1 MKIAIVGAGPAGCR
15 AAALLAERGH
25 EVTLF
30 DSNAP
35 WEKPCGGGLTS
46 RALELEGAI
55 SAQVPRQKIEQI
67 TVQYADAA
75 EVTLRPSAPLAV
87 VSRRELGE
95 HLLECAV
102 SAGVTFVR
110 TRVKRIQ
117 RHSRGWEIETSHP
130 ETETGCAPQ
139 VLIGA
144 DGATS
149 LIRRQVSR
157 PLDGEDLSVT
167 LGYYLKGG
175 MGSRMKIF
183 FVPDLEGYIW
193 SFPRQDHV
201 SYGLITRPGPN
212 WSSRGKA
219 LLENYIVADLGP
231 EVMEDAHF
239 YSAHVPRLRPGAWAS
254 NPVHGDG
261 WALLGDAA
269 GLVDPITGEGI
280 YYALRSA
287 ELLAE
292 TLPDLA
298 AYAERI
304 RADCIDDLERASRL
318 YDRFYSGR
326 FLGRSFRQ
334 RMVQLARR
342 SPTIRTCLAD
352 LIAGNQRYRG
362 LRRKLLWAA
371 PRVGFETLAAGTAR
385 PGTAPGE
392 AGTSGSPPVREPRE
406 TAVPGT
412 LPPRAPNG

>member
-1 MKIAIVGAGPAGCR
+1 MKIAIVGGGPAGCR
-15 AAALLAERGH
+15 AAALLAGKGH
-25 EVTLF
+25 EVALF
-30 DSNAP
+30 DSNGP

-46 RALELEGAI
+46 RALGLDGAI
-55 SAQVPRQKIEQI
+55 DPRVPRQRIERI
-67 TVQYADAA
+67 TVQYADTA
-75 EVTLRPSAPLAV
+75 EVTLAPSEPLAV

-95 HLLECAV
+95 HLLESAV
-102 SAGVTFVR
+102 SAGATFVR
-110 TRVKRIQ
+110 TRVKRI
-117 RHSRGWEIETSHP
+117 RRRPGGWEIETTHP
-130 ETETGCAPQ
+130 DTGTAGFAPE

-149 LIRRQVSR
+149 LIRRQIGR

-167 LGYYLKGG
+167 LGYYVKGG
-175 MGSRMKIF
+175 IGPHMKIF

-193 SFPRQDHV
+193 SFPRRDHV

-212 WSSRGKA
+212 WASRGKA
-219 LLENYIVADLGP
+219 LLENYIAADLGP

-292 TLPDLA
+292 TLPDLT
-298 AYAERI
+298 AYGERI
-304 RADCIDDLERASRL
+304 RADCVDDLERASRL

-326 FLGRSFRQ
+326 FLGRSFPH

-342 SPTIRTCLAD
+342 SPTIRTCLSN

-362 LRRKLLWAA
+362 LRGKLLWSV
-371 PRVGFETLAAGTAR
+371 PRVGFEALTGATGRPVTAR
-385 PGTAPGE
+385 PET
-392 AGTSGSPPVREPRE
+392 GTSGGIS
-406 TAVPGT
+406 
-412 LPPRAPNG
+412 APES